1 MACFW
6 YLNSAP
12 KGKVESKTTS
22 VGSIGLIRVPDSG
35 EEYRVRLFDGS
46 EKTVR
51 DDSLAM
57 NYGEGST
64 VVYTDPKEGKQ
75 IKGTILASNGNF
87 W

>member
-1 MACFW
+1 M
-6 YLNSAP
+6 
-12 KGKVESKTTS
+12 
-22 VGSIGLIRVPDSG
+22 
-35 EEYRVRLFDGS
+35 RLFDGS

>member
-1 MACFW
+1 M
-6 YLNSAP
+6 
-12 KGKVESKTTS
+12 
-22 VGSIGLIRVPDSG
+22 
-35 EEYRVRLFDGS
+35 RLFDGS

-57 NYGEGST
+57 NYGEGSA

>member
-1 MACFW
+1 MHRNA
-6 YLNSAP
+6 LP
-12 KGKVESKTTS
+12 P
-22 VGSIGLIRVPDSG
+22 SISLRLRLCSDTG

-51 DDSLAM
+51 NDSLAM
-57 NYGEGST
+57 NYGEGSA